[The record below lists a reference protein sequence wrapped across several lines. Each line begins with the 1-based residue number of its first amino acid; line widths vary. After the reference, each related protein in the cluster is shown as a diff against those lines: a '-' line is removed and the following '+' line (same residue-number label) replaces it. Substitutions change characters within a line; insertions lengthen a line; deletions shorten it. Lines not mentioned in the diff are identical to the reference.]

1 MKSIESREIFE
12 ISFLNCKK
20 KIIMPLY
27 QYNVIL
33 LINITI
39 SLFRDFLHCTNQI
52 DQEDSENLCRETV
65 LYILR
70 ALGQQ
75 D

>member
-1 MKSIESREIFE
+1 
-12 ISFLNCKK
+12 
-20 KIIMPLY
+20 MPLY
-27 QYNVIL
+27 KYNLIL

-39 SLFRDFLHCTNQI
+39 SLFRDFLHLTNQI
-52 DQEDSENLCRETV
+52 DQEDSENLCPETV
-65 LYILR
+65 LSILR